1 MINKFKISFLIAIT
15 FSILGSFLKIYN
27 NFGADFILII
37 GLIAT
42 LFYIVIGI
50 IEVNN
55 SNKINNSEK
64 VMWTIGFIALNFL
77 AGLLYLISGRKRII

>member
-1 MINKFKISFLIAIT
+1 MTNKFKISFLIAIT
-15 FSILGSFLKIYN
+15 FSLLGSFLKIN
-27 NFGADFILII
+27 HNSGADFMIII
-37 GLIAT
+37 GIIAT

-50 IEVNN
+50 IEVNK

-77 AGLLYLISGRKRII
+77 AGLLYLTSGRKRII